1 MNRDRRMTKAPRT
14 APTTAAAFSGL
25 LLLFPTVKCN
35 ATLCLDNQSKP
46 TLDIGFFF
54 KVKHTNM
61 TS

>member
-1 MNRDRRMTKAPRT
+1 MTKAPRT

-25 LLLFPTVKCN
+25 LLLFPAVKCN